1 VDTAVSAFLLC
12 LVLSALSLRLLEARS
27 RSRPAG
33 VGTRSRSWTSPLTA
47 IQAAL
52 ALITVSQR
60 LGYSVDPDAR
70 PGFTVLADSVHAG
83 SYGQLFPVSL
93 TATSGGTRVQ
103 VGISAKDPACA
114 LTEAVQ
120 ERRLEDL
127 VRRMRAIFVAAEDD
141 TGADSQIR
149 G

>member
-1 VDTAVSAFLLC
+1 MSRPER
-12 LVLSALSLRLLEARS
+12 SLAQAARS
-27 RSRPAG
+27 QKPVATRGRGDALAFVDQPA
-33 VGTRSRSWTSPLTA
+33 TA